1 MTGLV
6 ASAMPPV
13 YNAFVL
19 LGESTLINLMWGNK
33 DVYAGGQYKF
43 RSARTTGRGN
53 N

>member
-33 DVYAGGQYKF
+33 DVYTGGQYKL